1 MYERMIARLFLGSAL
16 IVTISACAK
25 ISSPSG
31 GPRDRTP
38 PVVVK
43 SFPVNGAKN
52 FRGKKLEIVFN
63 EYVVLDNINEKFMV
77 SPPMKKKPRISIKGK
92 AVEVELYDKLKD
104 STTYTFYFRDGIKD
118 LNEGNALQNYQF
130 VFSTGPVIDSLSVT
144 GNIYNANNL
153 EVPEKTEVL
162 LYRELADSNVV
173 KHLPE
178 YISNV
183 DQTGYFRIDNVRPG
197 TYRLYG
203 LKDGDNSK
211 TYNLSDEEF
220 AFMDSTIVITPAKNF
235 IPPPHITKDTVTLN
249 KEEAKTHQAA
259 KKGEGKAPQTAKKGI
274 NKNTGAAKD
283 TTNVKKG
290 TKLSEPIA
298 LTGEYK
304 LFQFAAQKKAH
315 YLVSSHRDL
324 KYQMIFILSLRPDT
338 MKFEFSIPG
347 SDGKEYFTEPSRNR
361 DTLKVWLAD
370 SSLYSKQQINTI
382 VKYPFTDT
390 LGITRY
396 KQDTIL
402 MRFLAPRAPKVA
414 KVKKTVFKF
423 ESNIQS
429 GFLKP
434 GQSVVFN
441 SKTPFRQPD
450 TSRIRLYE
458 LVQTNKQ
465 KLPFQLVKDSVNSC
479 KYYLKTKLAEGKK
492 YLFIAD
498 KSSFGNIFNEYSD
511 SLGTKFSIKDP
522 ESYCKLT
529 LDIKNYEGDRI
540 IQLLDKSE
548 KLVAQVFMK
557 KDGKAVFPLLDAG
570 IYRARVIYDLN
581 GDGKWTTGD
590 FPTHRQPEPVS
601 YYPGPDSKYSSEIEL
616 KTGWNLDQAWDIGVK
631 NFKDPKLREIK
642 KGK

>member
-1 MYERMIARLFLGSAL
+1 MHERMIARLFLGSAL

-43 SFPVNGAKN
+43 SVPVNGAKN
-52 FRGKKLEIVFN
+52 FRGNKLEIVFN

-77 SPPMKKKPRISIKGK
+77 SPPMKRKPRVLIKGK

-118 LNEGNALQNYQF
+118 LNEGNILQNYQF

-220 AFMDSTIVITPAKNF
+220 AFMDSTVVINPAKNF
-235 IPPPHITKDTVTLN
+235 IPPPPVTKDTIKV
-249 KEEAKTHQAA
+249 
-259 KKGEGKAPQTAKKGI
+259 KKGEAKSHQPVKKGI
-274 NKNTGAAKD
+274 SKNAAAAKD
-283 TTNVKKG
+283 TTNIKKG
-290 TKLSEPIA
+290 TKPSEPVA

-315 YLVSSHRDL
+315 YLVSSHRDIR
-324 KYQMIFILSLRPDT
+324 YEMIFILSLPPDT
-338 MKFEFSIPG
+338 MKFEFSISG
-347 SDGKEYFTEPSRNR
+347 SDSKEYFTESSRNR
-361 DTLKVWLAD
+361 DTLKVWLSD
-370 SSLYSKQQINTI
+370 SSLYSKQQISTI

-465 KLPFQLVKDSVNSC
+465 NLPFQLVKDNVNSC

-498 KSSFGNIFNEYSD
+498 KSSFSNIFNEYSD
-511 SLGTKFSIKDP
+511 SLGIKFSIKDP

-570 IYRARVIYDLN
+570 IYRTRVIYDLS

-601 YYPGPDSKYSSEIEL
+601 YYPGPDSKYASEIEL
-616 KTGWNLDQAWDIGVK
+616 KTGFYLEQTWDIGVK